1 MSPLRAAR
9 CAGLP
14 TAAFVAAVAVHFAWV
29 GAFPES
35 DPEQSRWVL
44 LPSQESWGDRYLEA
58 GAHWMGYSYGLASAF
73 AAAAVRRFLRERSC
87 ASRRM
92 AVGGMTFT
100 GGLAVAGCFL
110 VGCCGSPMLAVWLGL
125 FGAAFLPFAK
135 PLVAAA
141 TTVTVGVGWWMMARA
156 DRLAEVPTA
165 RPLPCGTD
173 ERG

>member
-1 MSPLRAAR
+1 MSLPRAAR
-9 CAGLP
+9 SVGLP
-14 TAAFVAAVAVHFAWV
+14 AAAFVAAAAAHFVWL

-44 LPSQESWGDRYLEA
+44 LPSQESWGTRYREA
-58 GAHWMGYSYGLASAF
+58 GAYWMGFSYGLASAF
-73 AAAAVRRFLRERSC
+73 AAAAVRRFVRERSC

-100 GGLAVAGCFL
+100 GGLAAAGCFL

-135 PLVAAA
+135 PLVAVA
-141 TTVTVGVGWWMMARA
+141 TTVTVGVGWWMVARA
-156 DRLAEVPTA
+156 GRLAEVPTA
-165 RPLPCGTD
+165 RPLGRGMD

>member
-1 MSPLRAAR
+1 MSPLSAVR

-44 LPSQESWGDRYLEA
+44 LPSQESWGARYLEA
-58 GAHWMGYSYGLASAF
+58 GAYWMGYSYGLASAF

-135 PLVAAA
+135 PLVAA
-141 TTVTVGVGWWMMARA
+141 TTTATVGVGWWMMTRA
-156 DRLAEVPTA
+156 GRLAAVPTA